1 MSLKRWMAA
10 ATLAASALLV
20 AQPVFAQAAAL
31 KAAKELQRKEDDAA
45 RKAQD
50 AANKKEEAARQAAQE
65 AASRYREGDSVCIR
79 QWQGTGYCGNVD
91 RVSGDRLKVE
101 ITKVDCGG
109 WIGRC
114 NGDPCSGGR
123 TIGPKGDSSVSGVGD
138 FVWTEKYCVT
148 SR

>member
-1 MSLKRWMAA
+1 MSLKRWIVAA
-10 ATLAASALLV
+10 MLAASALLV

-31 KAAKELQRKEDDAA
+31 KAAKELQRKEEDSAT
-45 RKAQD
+45 RAQD
-50 AANKKEEAARQAAQE
+50 AARQAAQE

-79 QWQGTGYCGNVD
+79 QWQGTGYCGNID

-123 TIGPKGDSSVSGVGD
+123 TIGPRGDPSVSGVGD